1 MQRQDVA
8 VGLYEIAAASP
19 SALFVAAT
27 PSFEKTQGGL
37 LYQVDPATLQVAR
50 TLKLDRR
57 AFALGYNRK
66 TGLLYVGN
74 TLDGSLTVVE
84 AASGTVK
91 GVVQVGQ
98 PDAKGEAPHTR
109 KVIVDEAGNRIFV
122 TSPEQEGKVWIVDGA
137 TGRVTKT
144 FEAVGKWSTGAAY
157 DAAAKRLYVGHGGR
171 NQIVVIDVD
180 AQTIVQRLDVPDGQE
195 HYFINLALDN
205 QGQRIFAADAQQN
218 ALLVIDPRNGQVLK
232 RVDTGLG
239 TLDVLF
245 NAARQEVYVTNRG
258 VSREQPVGSGKLTV
272 IDAVTY
278 AVKRTVDLPVHPNSL
293 ALSADGQTLYVTV
306 KAPHGDKHPA
316 YRKGALDSVV
326 RIPLGR

>member
-1 MQRQDVA
+1 M
-8 VGLYEIAAASP
+8 P
-19 SALFVAAT
+19 S
-27 PSFEKTQGGL
+27 
-37 LYQVDPATLQVAR
+37 R
-50 TLKLDRR
+50 T
-57 AFALGYNRK
+57 
-66 TGLLYVGN
+66 
-74 TLDGSLTVVE
+74 
-84 AASGTVK
+84 
-91 GVVQVGQ
+91 
-98 PDAKGEAPHTR
+98 
-109 KVIVDEAGNRIFV
+109 
-122 TSPEQEGKVWIVDGA
+122 
-137 TGRVTKT
+137 
-144 FEAVGKWSTGAAY
+144 
-157 DAAAKRLYVGHGGR
+157 
-171 NQIVVIDVD
+171 
-180 AQTIVQRLDVPDGQE
+180 
-195 HYFINLALDN
+195 
-205 QGQRIFAADAQQN
+205 
-218 ALLVIDPRNGQVLK
+218 LLVIDPRNGQVLK